1 MVAVTAEEQNKVKG
15 MKRIEDNLGDIW
27 DNSKH
32 NKVWVI
38 GVPEEEEKNK
48 DTEKIFEVIIVEN
61 FPNMW
66 KEIVNQVQEAH
77 DNSKPMG
84 FSKNS
89 SKREVYSDTIIP
101 QEIRKALNKQLNSTS
116 KSAGKRR
123 KKNPKVSKRKDIIK
137 FKAETSEK

>member
-89 SKREVYSDTIIP
+89 SKSVFNFSNCVIHLFLLILYFFYVLD
-101 QEIRKALNKQLNSTS
+101 
-116 KSAGKRR
+116 
-123 KKNPKVSKRKDIIK
+123 DCIK
-137 FKAETSEK
+137 